1 MASGFTN
8 HIPPS
13 PHTLKTYER
22 SIAQIRKALA
32 HGTLSND
39 FSFLADHKAV
49 ITWIDGTDYSMN
61 TKKTFYISLVSKL
74 KSLCL
79 VGDDGLAEA
88 ASAYRAKMD
97 ALNSSIRENAESQE
111 LSETEKAKYL
121 PWPQVMECLEKV
133 RLAVDDPWT
142 FQQYLIVAL
151 YCLTP
156 PVRLDYAGM
165 KIISNKEMIQA
176 GRPPQDTSCNYLVL
190 GDKPYFIFN
199 KYKTEK
205 RYGAQVVP
213 LPPALYEIID
223 EWRDMVDDEYLLIN
237 QNGQPMPEW
246 QLGQTITEVFK
257 KHSGKA
263 VGVNVLR
270 HSYISFQRQN
280 EPAFKTTQA
289 LAQSMMHSPEMNQ
302 LYRKL

>member
-1 MASGFTN
+1 MAFPLVS
-8 HIPPS
+8 PS
-13 PHTLKTYER
+13 PHTLATYNR
-22 SIAQIRKALA
+22 SIAQIRKAVAPL
-32 HGTLSND
+32 TPLNDYSFLSNHEAII
-39 FSFLADHKAV
+39 S
-49 ITWIDGTDYSMN
+49 WIVGTDYSTN
-61 TKKTFYISLVSKL
+61 SKKTFYISLVSKL
-74 KSLCL
+74 KGLCL
-79 VGDDGLAEA
+79 VGDDGMSEA
-88 ASAYRAKMD
+88 AGAYRAKMD

-133 RLAVDDPWT
+133 RLAVFDAWT

-205 RYGAQVVP
+205 RYGAQMVMI
-213 LPPALYEIID
+213 PPALYEIID

-270 HSYISFQRQN
+270 HSFISFNREG
-280 EPAFKTTQA
+280 EPSFKTTQA

>member
-1 MASGFTN
+1 MT
-8 HIPPS
+8 S
-13 PHTLKTYER
+13 PHTKTTYER
-22 SIAQIRKALA
+22 SISIIRQAVA
-32 HGTLSND
+32 PESIGYD
-39 FSFLADHKAV
+39 FLADHQAI
-49 ITWIDGTDYSMN
+49 ITWIDGSKYATNS
-61 TKKTFYISLVSKL
+61 KKTIYIALVSTL
-74 KSLCL
+74 KQVCMIDSNLL
-79 VGDDGLAEA
+79 EA
-88 ASAYRAKMD
+88 YNAYRAKMD
-97 ALNSSIRENAESQE
+97 ALNSSIKTNAEAQE

-121 PWPQVMECLEKV
+121 PWPQVLECLEKI
-133 RLAVDDPWT
+133 RLAVDDAWS

-165 KIISNKEMIQA
+165 KVVTSKPE
-176 GRPPQDTSCNYLVL
+176 DTSCNYLVL
-190 GDKPYFIFN
+190 SDKPYFIFN

-205 RYGAQVVP
+205 RYGAQETP
-213 LPPALYEIID
+213 LPPALLEIVEEWID
-223 EWRDMVDDEYLLIN
+223 MTNDEYLLIN
-237 QNGQPMPEW
+237 QNGTPMPEW

-263 VGVNVLR
+263 VGANVLR
-270 HSYISFQRQN
+270 HSYISFRRQN

>member
-1 MASGFTN
+1 MASG
-8 HIPPS
+8 IPPS
-13 PHTLKTYER
+13 PHTQATYNR
-22 SIAQIRKALA
+22 SIAQIRKAIA
-32 HGTLSND
+32 PATQATD
-39 FSFLADHKAV
+39 FSFLSNHQA
-49 ITWIDGTDYSMN
+49 ITAWIDGSDYATN

-88 ASAYRAKMD
+88 SGIYRAKMD
-97 ALNSSIRENAESQE
+97 ALNSSIRENAEAQE

-121 PWPQVMECLEKV
+121 PWPQVLECLEKV
-133 RLAVDDPWT
+133 RLAVSDVWT
-142 FQQYLIVAL
+142 FQHYLICAL

-165 KIISNKEMIQA
+165 KVVSGAEYASA
-176 GRPPQDTSCNYLVL
+176 GRPPEDTSCNYLVL
-190 GDKPYFIFN
+190 SDKPYFIFN

-205 RYGAQVVP
+205 RYGPQVVP
-213 LPPALYEIID
+213 LPPALCDVIY
-223 EWRDMVDDEYLLIN
+223 EWRKMVDDTYLLIN
-237 QNGQPMPEW
+237 QNGEPMPEW

-263 VGVNVLR
+263 VGANVLR
-270 HSYISFQRQN
+270 HSYITHQRQG
-280 EPAFKTTQA
+280 EPTFKSTQA
-289 LAQSMMHSPEMNQ
+289 LAQSMMHSPEMSQ